1 MVVVVSLL
9 KMSLTKLTNP
19 LPLLRSL
26 GRLNIIRQSSGTTT
40 TDHEPPRIEKSI
52 NSVQLLGRV
61 GGDPQKKGSEEH
73 PVVVFSLA
81 THTNYRYESGQFLQR
96 TEWHRIICFKPGL
109 RETILNFLKKGQR
122 VHVTGRITYGEVT
135 GEDGKSKATTAIAA
149 DDVIFFHTNTN

>member
-1 MVVVVSLL
+1 VE
-9 KMSLTKLTNP
+9 T
-19 LPLLRSL
+19 
-26 GRLNIIRQSSGTTT
+26 
-40 TDHEPPRIEKSI
+40 PR
-52 NSVQLLGRV
+52 R
-61 GGDPQKKGSEEH
+61 KGSEEH

-149 DDVIFFHTNTN
+149 DDVIFFHTN